1 MTNPL
6 TQQDV
11 NNTAWAAC
19 DTFRGVIDPAQYKDY
34 ILVMLFLKYIS
45 DQWADHYAA
54 YRKEYG
60 DNEER
65 IRRKLERERFIL
77 PYVEF
82 KDEKTGEVTD
92 RFLADF
98 HALYERRKAANLGE
112 LINIVLDHIEEANK
126 AKLEG
131 VFRNIDFNSEAN
143 LGKTKDRNRRLENLL
158 GDFAKLDLRPSRVS
172 EDVIGNT
179 YIYLIERFAS
189 DAGKKAGE
197 FYTPKQV
204 SKLLAQ
210 LAAPKPGDRICD
222 PTCGSGGLLIEA
234 AALVEAQGSRDF
246 ALFGQEVNGSTWA
259 LARMNMFLHGK
270 DAARIEW
277 GDTLNSPA
285 LVEADRLMRFNV
297 VVANPPFSLDKW
309 GAAEAQ
315 ADRYNRFLARRAT
328 QVQGRLRVRHP
339 HDRNRAAAGRA
350 RGRGGAARRAVP
362 GRRRR
367 PHPPRLIEEN
377 LLDAVIGLPGNLFP
391 TTSIPVAIL
400 VFDRAREKGGAREN
414 CQDVLFIDASRDYQS
429 GKNQNALLDEH
440 MAKHARHLPRPPA
453 GGQVRPRR
461 QPAGDRRQRLQ
472 PQHPAL
478 RRHLRGRGRDRRRR
492 RRAGDRAPGRR
503 TGRGAPAH
511 EAVPEGAGRMSGG
524 ELILY
529 TAEDGSAAIQLR
541 AEGGTVWLTQ
551 LEMATLFDTTKQN
564 ISLHI
569 KNILPRGS

>member
-1 MTNPL
+1 MTDQL
-6 TQQDV
+6 SQQDV

-45 DQWADHYAA
+45 DQWADHYAE
-54 YRKEYG
+54 YKKEYG

-65 IRRKLERERFIL
+65 IRRRLARERFIL

-82 KDEKTGEVTD
+82 RDEETGAVSD

-98 HALYERRKAANLGE
+98 HALYERRKAANIGE

-143 LGKTKDRNRRLENLL
+143 LGKTRDRNRRLENLL
-158 GDFAKLDLRPSRVS
+158 GDFARLDLRPSRVS
-172 EDVIGNT
+172 EDVIGDT

-210 LAAPKPGDRICD
+210 LAAPQPGDRICD
-222 PTCGSGGLLIEA
+222 PACGAGGLLIEA

-309 GAAEAQ
+309 GASEAQ
-315 ADRYNRFLARRAT
+315 ADRYNRFWRGVPPKSKGDYAFITHMIETALP
-328 QVQGRLRVRHP
+328 QEGRVAVVVP
-339 HDRNRAAAGRA
+339 HGVLF
-350 RGRGGAARRAVP
+350 RGGAEGRIRRT
-362 GRRRR
+362 
-367 PHPPRLIEEN
+367 LIEEN

-400 VFDRAREKGGAREN
+400 VFDRAREKGGAREA
-414 CQDVLFIDASRDYQS
+414 CRDVLFIDASRDYQS
-429 GKNQNALLDEH
+429 GKNQNALLDAH
-440 MAKHARHLPRPPA
+440 MARVLTTFRARKPVDKYAQVASLREIADNDFNLNIPRYVDTFEEEEEIDVA
-453 GGQVRPRR
+453 ALEQEIERLEGELAEV
-461 QPAGDRRQRLQ
+461 RQRMKQ
-472 PQHPAL
+472 YL
-478 RRHLRGRGRDRRRR
+478 R
-492 RRAGDRAPGRR
+492 
-503 TGRGAPAH
+503 
-511 EAVPEGAGRMSGG
+511 
-524 ELILY
+524 EL
-529 TAEDGSAAIQLR
+529 G
-541 AEGGTVWLTQ
+541 V
-551 LEMATLFDTTKQN
+551 
-564 ISLHI
+564 
-569 KNILPRGS
+569 